1 MSPMF
6 SAAAVSL
13 FVSCATVSG
22 PASAGSVPAAAA
34 TEIGTTPA
42 EDPGEGSLWDS
53 IEQALDGQPPAEEI
67 VEASGELAAERSAEQ
82 DFLEVGSGSH
92 LEQALAWY
100 RDPLATLTQ
109 DPLFLDRVDPA
120 EFDLPI
126 VITDEVKLWMRYFL
140 GSGRK
145 YYVHYLQRSTRYR
158 PMIDAGLVARAMP
171 RDLFYLAMI
180 ESGFSPQAISKAG
193 AVGLW
198 QFMAPTARAYHLR
211 VEWWLDERRDPTL
224 ATEAALDHLQD
235 LHGMFG
241 DWFMAAAAYNAGAG
255 RVRSAANRAGSN
267 DYWVVSQP
275 GNLPRET
282 ASYVPKLIA
291 AAIIG
296 HHPER
301 YGFTGIEF
309 AEALQV
315 ERAPAP
321 ASAGLAALATCA
333 GLGEPAFQE
342 LNPALRRW
350 ALPPE
355 PATYPV
361 NVPAGKVEPFT
372 ACVAKI
378 PPSELVSFKRHV
390 VKKGESLGSIARR
403 YGVTTDAVVKMNK
416 IKNPN
421 RIYVG
426 TELVIPVPGAPI
438 PASAEEDAAPRAETV
453 SAASSQATSRARA
466 PAGQPVWH
474 QVQSGETLDAI
485 ATRYQVSVA
494 DLIAWNGIAEPD
506 RIQAGQRLRVGSAD
520 PVRDEPQ
527 HYKVRAGDT
536 LSGIAAR
543 FSVPVEDLQ
552 TWNHIRDASQI
563 KAGQRLLIYTAAS
576 GWADYVVKQGDTL
589 DAIARAHGC
598 TVGDL
603 KAWNHLTN
611 STIYAGQHLD
621 IRR

>member
-1 MSPMF
+1 MSPML
-6 SAAAVSL
+6 SAAAVL
-13 FVSCATVSG
+13 VLVSCATLPG
-22 PASAGSVPAAAA
+22 PAAAVPAPAAAA
-34 TEIGTTPA
+34 TAEEGSEPA
-42 EDPGEGSLWDS
+42 RESGEGSLWDS
-53 IEQALDGQPPAEEI
+53 IEQALDGQPPPQEI

-100 RDPLATLTQ
+100 LDPLATLTQ
-109 DPLFLDRVDPA
+109 DPLFLDRLDPA
-120 EFDLPI
+120 EFDLPV

-145 YYVHYLQRSTRYR
+145 YYTHYLARSTRFR
-158 PMIDAGLVARAMP
+158 PMIEAGLDARGMP

-211 VEWWLDERRDPTL
+211 VEWWVDERRDPAR
-224 ATEAALDHLQD
+224 ATDAALDHLQD

-241 DWFMAAAAYNAGAG
+241 DWYMAAAAYNAGAG
-255 RVRSAANRAGSN
+255 RVRTAARRAGSD
-267 DYWVVSQP
+267 DYWVVAQP
-275 GNLPRET
+275 GNLARET
-282 ASYVPKLIA
+282 CSYVPKMLA

-301 YGFTGIEF
+301 YGFTGVDYQP
-309 AEALQV
+309 ALAA
-315 ERAPAP
+315 ERAAAP
-321 ASAGLAALATCA
+321 GSTSLSSLASCA
-333 GLGEPAFQE
+333 GVAEPAFQE

-355 PATYPV
+355 PASYEV
-361 NVPAGKVEPFT
+361 NIPAGKAEAFS
-372 ACVAKI
+372 ACVERI
-378 PPSELVSFKRHV
+378 PPSERVAFTRHV
-390 VKKGESLGSIARR
+390 VKKGESLGSIAKR
-403 YGVTTDAVVKMNK
+403 YGVSTTAIVKMNK
-416 IKNPN
+416 IANPN

-426 TELVIPVPGAPI
+426 TELVIPTPGAPI
-438 PASAEEDAAPRAETV
+438 PSSTEDRDTPASPAP
-453 SAASSQATSRARA
+453 SARA

-474 QVQSGETLDAI
+474 NVKRGETLDAI
-485 ATRYQVSVA
+485 AAHYHVSVA
-494 DLIAWNGIAEPD
+494 DLIAWNGIAQPD

-520 PVRDEPQ
+520 PARDEPR
-527 HYKVRAGDT
+527 HYKVAPGDT

-543 FSVPVEDLQ
+543 FSVSVADLQ
-552 TWNHIRDASQI
+552 RWNHIRDSSQI
-563 KAGQRLLIYTAAS
+563 KVGQDLVVYAATS
-576 GWADYVVKQGDTL
+576 DWVDYRVESGDTL
-589 DAIARAHGC
+589 DGIARAHGC
-598 TVGDL
+598 TVADL

-611 STIYAGQHLD
+611 NTIYAGQHLT